1 MLVRRLCLAK
11 DGLLKQLHRAIGIP
25 ASHQH
30 GHFFSTEAS
39 NGKPEAKELIYEAP
53 LARPVRMMKAVSVTS
68 CTLTSIGMPVTCIY
82 GSVLS
87 SVVAQFFG
95 MGTTALFHVLFKPYV
110 LRLWIDRDSEL
121 VTVET
126 LNLLAAKTTSAFQLT
141 DATFPDKSMHP
152 MINFK
157 AKDKHYFVHPEAFDE
172 ADRAVVEK
180 LLGRPLEELLPK
192 PDEDKDE

>member
-11 DGLLKQLHRAIGIP
+11 TGLLKQLHRATGIP
-25 ASHQH
+25 AAQHH

-110 LRLWIDRDSEL
+110 LRLWIDRDSDL